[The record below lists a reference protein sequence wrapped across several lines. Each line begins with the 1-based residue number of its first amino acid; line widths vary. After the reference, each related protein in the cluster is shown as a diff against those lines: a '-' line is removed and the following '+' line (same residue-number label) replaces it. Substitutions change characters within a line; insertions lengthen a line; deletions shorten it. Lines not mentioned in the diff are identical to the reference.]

1 MARKDVI
8 RSVGR
13 YGQDSLPHWQAF
25 ALNTIIRSWAM
36 LRHAAIHR
44 ARPAMRT
51 RVLSALVLLV
61 PAAVAASPISPVG
74 RWGGIAD
81 TVFQQVTTPKGL
93 PNPIT
98 LSIEE
103 DGSGF
108 LWTGTGDGLAR
119 WDGYRFRVYRS
130 DGRNPDSLRD
140 NFVQTLHTDPSGRL
154 WIGTQAGGLSRYDP
168 INDNFVHYS
177 NETGRSADITAI
189 IDDGAGGLWIGG
201 MGGLQHLDRDDIAG
215 GHVPL
220 TVSPGLPPGRVA
232 ALLEDRD
239 GALWAGTTSGLYRRL
254 KGEPAFHPIALGHAE
269 TGVWSITALLQDS
282 AGSIWAGTKDQG
294 VLVLEPDGS
303 RPKRV
308 LESGNQAPLLQTLN
322 VDALVE
328 ARAGEI
334 WAATAGYGIVS
345 ISSATMH
352 TRHMRHDA
360 RLSTSLADDTVWGL
374 HKDKSGAVWAA
385 TARGLSRTDPQQTGI
400 FTVYGAADRP
410 GGLSD
415 SDVTSVVADKY
426 GRVWAGFLHTGADL
440 IDPVEG
446 RVGQIRPGP
455 VFPNAIVVGLAASP
469 SGDVFAGTWRGLYR
483 TDATGQNVTP
493 IDLIGLSDAASLK
506 LGQHDDTSQTAP
518 KPSIAT
524 MGVAWDKLLI
534 NVQDSLYSLDLKST
548 DPVPAARLEKLA
560 DPLTDQRL
568 RSFAAAPGGKIWIG
582 TVNGLNLFDPKTHHV
597 APVQL
602 GLGNVASDVVC
613 LLADGQNRLWVGTA
627 GNGIILMKYAAD
639 GQTTPVARMT
649 TLNGLPNDNIDQLL
663 EDRANHVWV
672 STDDGLAVIDAKS
685 LQIRTLHEAD
695 GVAIPSYYAN
705 AGAITTAGELVF
717 GGAGGMTIVR
727 PDGMERR
734 QYHAPLVVTDLV
746 VGGKQLPAARYTT
759 GGENRPPIVIKPDA
773 NSLTVEFASLDFQG
787 IDRSSYSYKL
797 DGQDPDFVAADSSR
811 RAATY
816 TDLPPGNFTLRLRS
830 KLPAGEGGESTITI
844 PVRVLP
850 AWYQTTWF
858 NIFTAF
864 ATLLTAALVVRLSTI
879 LLRRRQRELE
889 QTIAQ
894 RTTQLR
900 ESNDLL
906 VAAANTLRDLGTI
919 GREITANLD
928 VETVFAVFHRHVQ
941 TMLDAPLCAIYL
953 IADEDNSLHR
963 RFAMLDGR
971 LLETDAE
978 GLGDADVYASQAA
991 WSRRET
997 AVDGDDIV
1005 PQHGDLLLNPDLAAM
1020 QSLLCVPLI
1029 VTDHVIGVI
1038 CVQSRLAHAYGEN
1051 EKLILRTI
1059 GAYGA
1064 IALNNARTL
1073 AALGKVQA
1081 QLQHLAYSDGL
1092 TDLPNRRMYVE
1103 RLSRLVSDSR
1113 KHDRCFALLL
1123 IDLDHFKQVNDNYG
1137 HDAGDA
1143 LLVVAAAR
1151 FKSALRE
1158 HDFLTRLGGDEFAV
1172 LINGIGDELS
1182 AANACQRISSSFI
1195 EPVQWAGASI
1205 ETTVTIGAAIY
1216 PFDGDTP
1223 EALYKAADIAMYD
1236 AKRSGRNNWRVARGT
1251 RLEVKGAD

>member
-1 MARKDVI
+1 MARNNV
-8 RSVGR
+8 RGPVRR

-25 ALNTIIRSWAM
+25 ALPLMTGSLAV
-36 LRHAAIHR
+36 LQHAR
-44 ARPAMRT
+44 RG
-51 RVLSALVLLV
+51 SALTLFPMRVFVALV
-61 PAAVAASPISPVG
+61 MLASAASASPISPVS

-98 LSIEE
+98 LAIEE

-130 DGRNPDSLRD
+130 DGHAPASLRD

-168 INDNFVHYS
+168 ITDSFVHYG
-177 NETGRSADITAI
+177 NPAGRSADITSI

-201 MGGLQHLDRDDIAG
+201 MGGLQHLDPADIVGQA
-215 GHVPL
+215 VPY
-220 TVSPGLPPGRVA
+220 TTSPGLPAGRIA
-232 ALLEDRD
+232 TLLLGRD
-239 GALWAGTTSGLYRRL
+239 GALWAGTEAGLYRRL
-254 KGEPAFHPIALGHAE
+254 KGRPTFEPVPLGHSD
-269 TGVWSITALLQDS
+269 TGNRSITALLQDS
-282 AGSIWAGTKDQG
+282 AGAIWAGTKDQG
-294 VLVLEPDGS
+294 VLVLRPDGS
-303 RPKRV
+303 RPKPV
-308 LESGNQAPLLQTLN
+308 FESGNQGPALQTLN

-352 TRHMRHDA
+352 TRRMRHDA

-374 HKDKSGAVWAA
+374 HRDKSGAVWAA

-415 SDVTSVVADKY
+415 SDVTSVVADNF

-469 SGDVFAGTWRGLYR
+469 TGNVFAGTWRGLYR
-483 TDATGQNVTP
+483 TDDTGQNVTP
-493 IDLIGLSDAASLK
+493 IDLIGLDPVPVP
-506 LGQHDDTSQTAP
+506 GQGGKPSQTAA
-518 KPSIAT
+518 KPAVAT

-534 NVQDSLYSLDLKST
+534 NVQDSLFSLDLRST
-548 DPVPAARLEKLA
+548 NKVPAARLEKLA
-560 DPLTDQRL
+560 DPLTDERL
-568 RSFAAAPGGKIWIG
+568 RSFAPAPGGKIWIG
-582 TVNGLNLFDPKTHHV
+582 TVNGLNLFDPGTHHV
-597 APVQL
+597 KPVQL

-613 LLADGQNRLWVGTA
+613 LLTDGQKRLWVGTA
-627 GNGIILMKYAAD
+627 GNGIVLMSIAPD
-639 GQTTPVARMT
+639 GNATPVGRMT
-649 TLNGLPNDNIDQLL
+649 TRDGLPNDNIDQML
-663 EDRANHVWV
+663 EDRAAHVWV
-672 STDDGLAVIDAKS
+672 STDDGLAVIDAKT
-685 LQIRTLHEAD
+685 LQTRTLHEAD

-705 AGAITTAGELVF
+705 SGAITSAGELVF

-734 QYHAPLVVTDLV
+734 HYHAPLVVTELL
-746 VGGKQLPAARYTT
+746 VGGKQLPAARFIM
-759 GGENRPPIVIKPDA
+759 GRENPPIVIEPDA
-773 NSLTVEFASLDFQG
+773 NSLTIEFASLDFQG
-787 IDRSSYSYKL
+787 IDRSQYAYKL
-797 DGQDPDFVAADSSR
+797 DGQDPEFVPADNSR

-816 TDLPPGNFTLRLRS
+816 TDLPPGHFTLRLRS
-830 KLPAGEGGESTITI
+830 SPPANEGAATYITI
-844 PVRVLP
+844 PVEVLP
-850 AWYQTTWF
+850 AWYQTIWF
-858 NIFTAF
+858 NVLTAV

-889 QTIAQ
+889 QLITQ
-894 RTTQLR
+894 RTAQLSD
-900 ESNDLL
+900 SNDQL
-906 VAAANTLRDLGTI
+906 VTAANTLRDLGTI

-941 TMLDAPLCAIYL
+941 TMLDAPFCAIYL
-953 IADEDNSLHR
+953 IADEDDALHR

-971 LLETDAE
+971 LLESDAE

-991 WSRRET
+991 WNGRET
-997 AVDGDDIV
+997 AVDGADVAARRGQIV
-1005 PQHGDLLLNPDLAAM
+1005 PGCDPAAM
-1020 QSLLCVPLI
+1020 QSLLCIPLI
-1029 VTDHVIGVI
+1029 VTDRVIGVI

-1073 AALGKVQA
+1073 AALGQVQA

-1103 RLSRLVSDSR
+1103 RLGRLVTDSR

-1123 IDLDHFKQVNDNYG
+1123 IDLDHFKQVNDNFG

-1151 FKSALRE
+1151 LKSALRE
-1158 HDFLTRLGGDEFAV
+1158 QDFLTRLGGDEFAV
-1172 LINGIGDELS
+1172 LINNIGDELS
-1182 AANACQRISSSFI
+1182 AANACQRISSNFA
-1195 EPVQWAGASI
+1195 EPVQWDGASI
-1205 ETTVTIGAAIY
+1205 KTTVTIGAAIY
-1216 PFDGDTP
+1216 PIDGDTP
-1223 EALYKAADIAMYD
+1223 ESLYKAADIAMYD
-1236 AKRSGRNNWRVARGT
+1236 AKRSGRNTWRVASGL